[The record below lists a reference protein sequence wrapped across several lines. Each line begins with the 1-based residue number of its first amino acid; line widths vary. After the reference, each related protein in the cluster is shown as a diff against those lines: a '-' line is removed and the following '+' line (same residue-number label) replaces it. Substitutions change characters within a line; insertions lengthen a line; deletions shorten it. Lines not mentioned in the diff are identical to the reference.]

1 MVKFEAN
8 AFQPFIFVTLFQS
21 CIFTTMLSKKTKYA
35 INALVFLAK
44 NNNGEPVQISK
55 IAESEN
61 IPRKFL
67 EAILLDL
74 RNAGFLSS
82 RKGKTGG
89 YYLLK
94 SADEINLA
102 EIVRLF
108 EGAIALLPCVAHKYY
123 ERCEECKDEATC
135 GIRDVF
141 SDIRNETVNMLKQ
154 ATLAEIVIRE
164 TTLENQ
170 VKKALKKK

>member
-1 MVKFEAN
+1 
-8 AFQPFIFVTLFQS
+8 
-21 CIFTTMLSKKTKYA
+21 MLSKKTKYA
-35 INALVFLAK
+35 INALVYLAREQSK
-44 NNNGEPVQISK
+44 EPVQISK

-74 RNAGFLSS
+74 RNAGMLSS

-94 SADEINLA
+94 TPEEINIA
-102 EIVRLF
+102 EVVRLF

-123 ERCEECKDEATC
+123 ERCEECKNETTC

-141 SDIRNETVNMLKQ
+141 ADVRNETVNMLKH
-154 ATLAEIVIRE
+154 ATLSSIIERE
-164 TTLENQ
+164 RVLENE
-170 VKKALKKK
+170 VIEKK